1 MKNAVKEKTNKDI
14 SRTSCS
20 QMAFCFVYKGNKE

>member
-1 MKNAVKEKTNKDI
+1 MKNAVKEKTNNDI